1 MPGKAGSWIRANQH
15 SLSDAE
21 NFSEGYQFLK
31 LGKVV
36 GEPTAG
42 WVIATSNIPLIDG
55 SIIRVPFVKVTDH
68 QGKNMELASRPV
80 DIFFFVRITEKMIKV
95 PSGSFPHPVFTNNTL
110 PDKCIF

>member
-1 MPGKAGSWIRANQH
+1 MCANQH

-55 SIIRVPFVKVTDH
+55 SIIRVPFVKVT
-68 QGKNMELASRPV
+68 E
-80 DIFFFVRITEKMIKV
+80 ITRAKTWSW
-95 PSGSFPHPVFTNNTL
+95 P
-110 PDKCIF
+110 PDQ